1 MKVLVTG
8 ANGFIGRALT
18 ESLVSAGRFQVL
30 AMVRCKTSLPDR
42 VEPLI
47 ADLLDEIDW
56 VPLLADVDVIVHL
69 AGRAHVLDEKENDPL
84 LAYRRINVEATRRL
98 AQCAAAAGVKRFI
111 FVSTIKVN
119 GEHTNGHAPFKNDD
133 AANPA
138 DPYSLSKYEAELML
152 QDIASQSDMELVII
166 RPPLVYGP
174 GVKGNFATMLA
185 WLESGIPLPLGAI
198 NNRRSLL
205 ALDNFCEFL
214 SLCVTHPDAGGHTLL
229 ISDGEDLSTTGL
241 LQALKA
247 GMHAHTWLL
256 PVPAGIVRLLAII
269 TGHRVRADRVL
280 GNLQLDPAETF
291 RLTGWRP
298 PKRAQDALRET
309 AASYNGRSR

>member
-18 ESLVSAGRFQVL
+18 AMLAGTGSFQVL
-30 AMVRCKTSLPDR
+30 AMVRCTTSLPDR

-56 VPLLADVDVIVHL
+56 VQLLAGVDVIVHL
-69 AGRAHVLDEKENDPL
+69 AGRAHVTSEKAIDPL

-98 AQCAAAAGVKRFI
+98 AQCAAEAGVKRFI

-119 GEHTNGHAPFKNDD
+119 GEHTNGRAPFKNDD
-133 AANPA
+133 AAKPV
-138 DPYSLSKYEAELML
+138 DPYSSSKYEAERVL
-152 QDIASQSDMELVII
+152 QDIASQSGMELVII

-185 WLESGIPLPLGAI
+185 WLARGIPLPLGAI
-198 NNRRSLL
+198 SNHRSLL
-205 ALDNFCEFL
+205 ALDNFCDFL
-214 SLCVTHPDAGGHTLL
+214 SLCITHPNIGGHTLL
-229 ISDGEDLSTTGL
+229 ISDAEDLSTTEL
-241 LQALKA
+241 LQTLKE

-256 PVPAGIVRLLAII
+256 PVPAGILQTLAKF
-269 TGHRVRADRVL
+269 TRSKARADRLL
-280 GNLQLDPAETF
+280 GNLQVDPADTF
-291 RLTGWRP
+291 KLTGWLPTRP
-298 PKRAQDALRET
+298 ARVALRET
-309 AASYNGRSR
+309 AAKYRDKVR